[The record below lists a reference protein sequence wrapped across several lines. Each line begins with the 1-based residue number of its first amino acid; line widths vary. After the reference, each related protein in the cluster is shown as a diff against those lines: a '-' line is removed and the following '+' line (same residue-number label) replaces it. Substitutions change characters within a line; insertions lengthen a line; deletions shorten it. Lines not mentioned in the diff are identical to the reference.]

1 MCSTSNNMLNSEDNC
16 LRQHSSI
23 SIRPLSFIEQ
33 LGISKSNATKN
44 IQSEPTYMKFQ
55 LIAITDED
63 SLNMLNRLIR
73 DYYISGRY
81 KISKTFGSCYA
92 NRIL

>member
-1 MCSTSNNMLNSEDNC
+1 
-16 LRQHSSI
+16 
-23 SIRPLSFIEQ
+23 
-33 LGISKSNATKN
+33 
-44 IQSEPTYMKFQ
+44 MKFQ